1 MDGWKPLFYAAVNNN
16 MGFESLSKV
25 PNRQTDKGTRFD
37 FFFLFCLFFSRLR
50 LLGDCSRS
58 ADWILTLFFFY
69 TRYEIG
75 FSRLCDYVST

>member
-37 FFFLFCLFFSRLR
+37 FFFLVLSFLLAFASAGRLFQIGGLDLDAF
-50 LLGDCSRS
+50 LLLYK
-58 ADWILTLFFFY
+58 I
-69 TRYEIG
+69 
-75 FSRLCDYVST
+75 